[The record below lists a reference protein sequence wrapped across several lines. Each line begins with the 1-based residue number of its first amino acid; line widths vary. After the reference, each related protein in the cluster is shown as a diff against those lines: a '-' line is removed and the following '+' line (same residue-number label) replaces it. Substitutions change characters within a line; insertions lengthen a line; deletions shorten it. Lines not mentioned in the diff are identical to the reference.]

1 MHIFS
6 GFLNTHV
13 CKDKN
18 CRILIFQ
25 VACVILLLNMAR
37 RFPKTAELW
46 EYAESQV
53 ESYNNDQGSKWSTVG
68 LVLLIVSMALLQT
81 TFGTL
86 GTALVAESHRN
97 DSSILDAFQHFL
109 EEYR

>member
-1 MHIFS
+1 MDIFF
-6 GFLNTHV
+6 GLEKLDFYL
-13 CKDKN
+13 
-18 CRILIFQ
+18 LQ
-25 VACVILLLNMAR
+25 VACVLLLLNMAR

-53 ESYNNDQGSKWSTVG
+53 ESYNNHQGSSKWSTVG
-68 LVLLIVSMALLQT
+68 IVLLIVSMALLQT

-86 GTALVAESHRN
+86 GTALIAESHRN
-97 DSSILDAFQHFL
+97 DSSILDAFEHFL

>member
-1 MHIFS
+1 
-6 GFLNTHV
+6 
-13 CKDKN
+13 
-18 CRILIFQ
+18 
-25 VACVILLLNMAR
+25 MAR

-97 DSSILDAFQHFL
+97 ESSVLDAFQHFL
-109 EEYR
+109 EEYRYRFFKERKPLRHFQSHQSYFELSFV